1 MSKVKNPILF
11 SAHYGIDPERLS
23 EAGLIDPFLNVD
35 TQLFIDPVLLQKSA
49 NPIIRTEALQAFRGH
64 FDNFVRLLVISQREG
79 NAAWR
84 SSRSRCAISGRHRM
98 SEGTMAWRVCLLA
111 GLSFVLLGGCASVGN
126 ESIADATSESVS
138 AQLVKGRTT
147 QENVRGL
154 YGDPAKTTFTDTGN
168 EIWEYDFSRMHSKP
182 TNFIPY
188 VNLIHSGAEGDKK
201 SLVIFF
207 DKSKVV
213 RQYTIS
219 SSKVDVSQGLITR

>member
-1 MSKVKNPILF
+1 MGGANGSRECAPDDKLRDTHRLHLMEMMGFAGSTHPTCCLTHTDRFARRNNRHHGRFEDFRQQL
-11 SAHYGIDPERLS
+11 SAIIHWHPPNVIDCRRSVREGSTIRLS
-23 EAGLIDPFLNVD
+23 SCVGCI
-35 TQLFIDPVLLQKSA
+35 
-49 NPIIRTEALQAFRGH
+49 
-64 FDNFVRLLVISQREG
+64 
-79 NAAWR
+79 
-84 SSRSRCAISGRHRM
+84 
-98 SEGTMAWRVCLLA
+98 MAWRVCLVA
-111 GLSFVLLGGCASVGN
+111 GLSSALLSGCASVGN

-138 AQLVKGRTT
+138 AQMVKGKTN

-154 YGDPAKTTFTDTGN
+154 YGDPTKTSFTDSGN

-207 DKSKVV
+207 DRTKVV